1 MIKNSL
7 KSNDHQVDFI
17 HQRVK
22 FVEKHLSEL
31 CHEFASY
38 SRKMGQLRD
47 SGDSLAN
54 KVLNYAVGENLHHS
68 LRSALTKF
76 AEKLAAVQDYRQ
88 AYIQRLEAKVI
99 LHLAEYGENC
109 KQAKEEI
116 KDSFSAR
123 AQELVWKRELE
134 KVRGQQHVNWHHISQ
149 AEVALVKASNE
160 ATKSFKDLESKMD
173 TFQQKKLYDLKRIFM
188 QFINIELL
196 FHAKALEIYSKAY
209 NDVNSINA
217 EADLEEFRS
226 CLRTPSLIPRS
237 DVFRENEFPLKDH
250 MELPS
255 TSLKRKTFFTQE
267 TNEQSSEKS
276 ESDDE
281 DKDEK

>member
-109 KQAKEEI
+109 KQAK
-116 KDSFSAR
+116 
-123 AQELVWKRELE
+123 
-134 KVRGQQHVNWHHISQ
+134 

-173 TFQQKKLYDLKRIFM
+173 TFEQKKLYDLKRIFM